1 VAALPV
7 YRERWKGW
15 ETALEILSGILYWLL
30 VWFLAGIPASL
41 VLAQL
46 LKAASEQLE
55 REESERL
62 LGIRRFRPNE
72 GLRNPI
78 RRSAPTP
85 RNGRAMA

>member
-1 VAALPV
+1 VDALPV
-7 YRERWKGW
+7 LSGALEGV

-55 REESERL
+55 REESARL
-62 LGIRRFRPNE
+62 V
-72 GLRNPI
+72 GLRI
-78 RRSAPTP
+78 RQ
-85 RNGRAMA
+85 N

>member
-1 VAALPV
+1 VDALPV

-15 ETALEILSGILYWLL
+15 ETALAILSGILYWLL

-41 VLAQL
+41 LLAQL

-62 LGIRRFRPNE
+62 LGIRRFRLNE
-72 GLRNPI
+72 GLRSPI
-78 RRSAPTP
+78 RRSAPAP
-85 RNGRAMA
+85 RSGRAMA

>member
-1 VAALPV
+1 MEALPV
-7 YRERWKGW
+7 CRERWKGW

-55 REESERL
+55 REQSERL
-62 LGIRRFRPNE
+62 LGITIHQNFGSPRPW
-72 GLRNPI
+72 L
-78 RRSAPTP
+78 
-85 RNGRAMA
+85 